1 MYDWLTKWM
10 RVHTSIEM
18 ESDPERQMILCNE
31 ARQALQE
38 RLVELC
44 TADGVSPENS
54 EQSEIEEALRRLWTT
69 QQALLNSCPSLPK
82 I

>member
-1 MYDWLTKWM
+1 MYDPRTNWR
-10 RVHTSIEM
+10 RVYTQIEM

-44 TADGVSPENS
+44 TTDGVSSDSS

-69 QQALLNSCPSLPK
+69 QQALLKASK
-82 I
+82 